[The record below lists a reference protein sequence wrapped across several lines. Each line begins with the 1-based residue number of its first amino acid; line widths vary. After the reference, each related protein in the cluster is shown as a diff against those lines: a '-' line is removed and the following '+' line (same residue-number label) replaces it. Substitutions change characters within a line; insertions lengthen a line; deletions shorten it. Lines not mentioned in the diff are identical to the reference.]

1 MQLNPN
7 MRKTGL
13 GRLETIPVWSRYFGS
28 WCFSISRRPF
38 AVNELEGHY
47 DKASDRWHT
56 TISKL
61 GFEAAYADLIDQA
74 QPELSKT
81 EPNARL
87 KVLDAGIGTGAFA
100 GAFASSCLRPIDLT
114 GLDVSSE
121 MLRQAE
127 NNLNSLVTNASFY
140 KGDINDLPFAE
151 HTFDVVLVAHV
162 IEHMAEPDVAL
173 AELSRVLKPG
183 GFLVACITQRSSAGA
198 YIQFKWRTHRV
209 DEYTAAGWF
218 HRSGLSGVRAIKLKD
233 GSTAQRFSTGYVAVK
248 TPEAAS
254 EGL

>member
-1 MQLNPN
+1 MLLSPN
-7 MRKTGL
+7 MRKVGSE
-13 GRLETIPVWSRYFGS
+13 RLETIPVWSRYFGS

-81 EPNARL
+81 NPDARL
-87 KVLDAGIGTGAFA
+87 KVLDAGIGTGALA
-100 GAFASSCLRPIDLT
+100 VALASRCPRPIDLT
-114 GLDVSSE
+114 GLDVSTE
-121 MLRQAE
+121 MLRRAE
-127 NNLNSLVTNASFY
+127 KNLNSLATSASFQ
-140 KGDINDLPFAE
+140 KGDINDLPFAD

-162 IEHMAEPDVAL
+162 IEHMAEPEVAL

-183 GFLVACITQRSSAGA
+183 GILVACITQRSSAGA
-198 YIQFKWRTHRV
+198 YIQLKWRTHRV
-209 DEYTAAGWF
+209 GEYIATGWF
-218 HRSGLSGVRAIKLKD
+218 HRSGLSDVRAIKLKD
-233 GSTAQRFSTGYVAVK
+233 GSKARRFSTGYVAVK
-248 TPEAAS
+248 TPELES
-254 EGL
+254 EDL

>member
-162 IEHMAEPDVAL
+162 IEHMAD
-173 AELSRVLKPG
+173 
-183 GFLVACITQRSSAGA
+183 
-198 YIQFKWRTHRV
+198 
-209 DEYTAAGWF
+209 
-218 HRSGLSGVRAIKLKD
+218 
-233 GSTAQRFSTGYVAVK
+233 
-248 TPEAAS
+248 
-254 EGL
+254 